1 MIVME
6 AKQSRLSS
14 DECKLLDGLESHPEL
29 MSRFLS
35 ILSLAQEPTSDG
47 VIRSVNEVESL
58 LVDEVRQLGREGMES
73 WAKQVDAK
81 VGKQCRSEDASVQ
94 LREKKL

>member
-1 MIVME
+1 ME
-6 AKQSRLSS
+6 PKQSQLSA
-14 DECKLLDGLESHPEL
+14 DERKLLDGLESHPEL

-47 VIRSVNEVESL
+47 VIRSANEVESL
-58 LVDEVRQLGREGMES
+58 LVGEVRQLGREGMQS
-73 WAKQVDAK
+73 WARQVDANA
-81 VGKQCRSEDASVQ
+81 GKQCRREDASVQ